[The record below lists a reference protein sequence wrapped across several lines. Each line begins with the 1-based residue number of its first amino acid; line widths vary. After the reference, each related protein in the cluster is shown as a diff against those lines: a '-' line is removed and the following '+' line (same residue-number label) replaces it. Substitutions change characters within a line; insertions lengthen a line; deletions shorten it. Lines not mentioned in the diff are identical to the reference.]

1 MTNREKYDF
10 DCFTLENYPRMV
22 GLALEQGFA
31 FEVYREEYD
40 WTRKLILWR
49 HDVEFSPYIALE
61 MAKIEA
67 ELGVKATYFFQTHA
81 ETYNIFERSVSNIA
95 LEVAELG
102 HEVGL
107 HFDSHYWN
115 GGKRTTECSDA
126 GQREGTVGT
135 TEYTE
140 KEWLEMCIGKDARYF
155 EDCLGIRPRVF
166 SFHCTD
172 AFIKS
177 CEAIR
182 YGGLLNVYSSFF
194 KGKFAYCADSTGFWR
209 YERLEDRLRDTAVRH
224 LQVLT
229 HDAMWSR
236 EVMAPRQRVFA
247 AIEER
252 ARKTREWYDETLA
265 RFGAKNVD
273 ED

>member
-22 GLALEQGFA
+22 ELAIARGFE
-31 FEVYREEYD
+31 FDFYKDDYD
-40 WTRKLILWR
+40 WSKKIILWR
-49 HDVEFSPYIALE
+49 HDVEFSPYISLE

-67 ELGVKATYFFQTHA
+67 KLGVKATYFFQTHA
-81 ETYNIFERSVSNIA
+81 ETYNLFERAVSDIA

-107 HFDSHYWN
+107 HFDSHYW
-115 GGKRTTECSDA
+115 GKRKGATEN
-126 GQREGTVGT
+126 

-140 KEWLEMCIGKDARYF
+140 KKWLESCVGKDAGYF

-172 AFIKS
+172 DFIKS
-177 CEAIR
+177 CVAR
-182 YGGLLNVYSSFF
+182 DYCGLMNVYSDFF
-194 KGKFAYCADSTGFWR
+194 KTKFAYCADSTGFWR
-209 YERLEDRLRDTAVRH
+209 YERLEDRLRDETIKH

-236 EVMAPRQRVFA
+236 EVLSPRKRVFA

-252 ARKTREWYDETLA
+252 AAKTREWYDAALVK
-265 RFGAKNVD
+265 FCAKNVD
-273 ED
+273 DE

>member
-22 GLALEQGFA
+22 ELALSRGFE
-31 FEVYREEYD
+31 FDFYKDNYD
-40 WTRKLILWR
+40 WAKKIILWR

-67 ELGVKATYFFQTHA
+67 KLGVKATYFFQTHA
-81 ETYNIFERSVSNIA
+81 ETYNLFERAVSDIA

-107 HFDSHYWN
+107 HFDSHYWGS
-115 GGKRTTECSDA
+115 GGVGECVS
-126 GQREGTVGT
+126 GGV
-135 TEYTE
+135 
-140 KEWLEMCIGKDARYF
+140 EWLVRCIGKDARYF
-155 EDCLGIRPRVF
+155 DDCLEIRPRVF

-172 AFIKS
+172 DFIKS
-177 CEAIR
+177 CEAHD
-182 YGGLLNVYSSFF
+182 YGGLMNVYSDFF
-194 KGKFAYCADSTGFWR
+194 KTKFAYCADSTGFWR
-209 YERLEDRLRDTAVRH
+209 YERLDERLCDEKIRH

-229 HDAMWSR
+229 HDAMWSH
-236 EVMAPRQRVFA
+236 EVMAPRRRVFA

-252 ARKTREWYDETLA
+252 AQKTRNWYDEILG
-265 RFGAKNVD
+265 RFGATNID
-273 ED
+273 E

>member
-1 MTNREKYDF
+1 
-10 DCFTLENYPRMV
+10 MV